1 LKKLVYL
8 LLLLLSASCLYAQPY
23 YFKHYQVENGLSNNT
38 VFCSVQDSR
47 GFMWF
52 GTKDG
57 LNRFDGYSFKTYR
70 HEASNKKSIG
80 NDLVFT
86 LHTDRDKTLWIGT
99 NNGVYRYNPA
109 DESFSHIAATKGMRI
124 NEVTSDAN
132 GNLWIV
138 SLFRLFKYNI
148 NAKSFYKFENKA
160 PFDATTVSTIAD
172 GSVWICTM
180 QGTIEKYDPHTNRF
194 ESHYVLHPK
203 NTGEQGCIA
212 KMVETEEGQM
222 VIGTTNHGIK
232 LYDPLTKKVKEL
244 ITFNKDHTPIF
255 VRDIKCFSANEVWLA
270 TESGVYIYHT
280 GTGQISQLQKQ
291 YSNPYSLSD
300 NAVYT
305 LCRDNE
311 GGIWAGTYFGGIN
324 YYSSLYSIFTK
335 YFPQKENNSISGSD
349 VREICKDNDGN
360 FWIGTEDA
368 GLNKYNPKTGV
379 FTNFLPDGGKQSI
392 AYSNIHGLL
401 VEGDRL
407 WIGTF
412 EHGLDIMNIKTGKII
427 KHYAAGKGNALRT
440 NFIVTFCKTKSGDIL
455 VATIG
460 GVYKY
465 NRKTDDFDPIPGLPF
480 IFYCTIT
487 EDSQGNIWLGS
498 YNDGLFKFRL
508 DEKGFQNYRH
518 SDTLAASISHNTIN
532 CVFEDSRKNLWIAT
546 DGGGINKYDKET
558 ATFKHYSV
566 KDGLPSNYT
575 FRIEEDNDQKLWIS
589 STQGLIRF
597 DPLTDRTKIYSRSN
611 GLLTDQFN
619 YSSSYKDTD
628 GRLYFG
634 SVKGLISFQP
644 AQLYTSSYAAPI
656 FITGFQLD
664 NNETSPAKEKAFL
677 QQSILYTDT
686 ITLSYNQSSFSIA
699 FAALSYFSP
708 EMTEYAYRMQGLY
721 KNWEYLKTNRKV
733 YFTKLAPGNYVFEAK
748 ALINGSDRWSQKNVK
763 LLIRILP
770 PFWKSAIAYVLYTL
784 LTVIAVSYLF
794 VRYHKRLE
802 RKNQRRMEVFENEKE
817 KEIYHA
823 KIEFFTNVAHEI
835 RTPLTLIKGPME
847 KLIKQAAALPAIE
860 KNLKIMDRSTNRLFN
875 LTNQLLDFR
884 KTETSGYSLNFVKAN
899 ITEILTDI
907 ALDFQDAAEQKQLSY
922 QMFLPEEPFYAY
934 VDIEAFHKIISNLLD
949 NALKYGKTKVIVN
962 LSLTSTPLSPQI
974 PSENLEPVVETGVND
989 SHNLSLKSNRAGE
1002 RFISTSRGIINPTAD
1017 SLKVTAQKKSP
1028 PSVAQSRL
1036 VSSPQHG
1043 ESIYTNARQDHP
1055 GSTPNMFYIRVINDG
1070 KHIPA
1075 ELSEKIFE
1083 PFYRAKETEIKPGT
1097 GIGLSISRSLAEL
1110 HRGSLKMEHQQSDLN
1125 IFLLELPVH
1134 QLIEFNLNGKWKKI

>member
-1 LKKLVYL
+1 
-8 LLLLLSASCLYAQPY
+8 
-23 YFKHYQVENGLSNNT
+23 
-38 VFCSVQDSR
+38 
-47 GFMWF
+47 MWF

-70 HEASNKKSIG
+70 HDPAHAKSIG
-80 NDLVFT
+80 NDLIFT
-86 LHTDRDKTLWIGT
+86 LHTDKEKTLWVGT
-99 NNGVYRYNPA
+99 NNGVYRYNPT
-109 DESFSHIAATKGMRI
+109 DESFTHLEATCGMRI
-124 NEVTSDAN
+124 NEVSSDAD

-148 NAKSFYKFENKA
+148 KAKSFYRFENKA
-160 PFDATTVSTIAD
+160 PFDATTVSTLAD

-180 QGTIEKYDPHTNRF
+180 QGTIEKYDPNTNGF
-194 ESHYVLHPK
+194 ESRYVLHQQQ
-203 NTGEQGCIA
+203 TGELGCIA
-212 KMVETEEGQM
+212 KMVETEDGNM
-222 VIGTTNHGIK
+222 IIGTTNHGIK
-232 LYDPLTKKVKEL
+232 LYDPITKKVKDL

-255 VRDIKCFSANEVWLA
+255 VRDIKCFSNDEVWLA
-270 TESGVYIYHT
+270 TESGVYIYNT
-280 GTGQISQLQKQ
+280 RSGKITQLQKLN
-291 YSNPYSLSD
+291 SNPYSLSD

-305 LCRDNE
+305 LCRDHE

-324 YYSSLYSIFTK
+324 YYSGLYSIFTK

-360 FWIGTEDA
+360 FWVGTEDA
-368 GLNKYNPKTGV
+368 GLNKFNPKTGV

-401 VEGDRL
+401 VDGNHL

-412 EHGLDIMNIKTGKII
+412 EHGLDIMDIKTGKII
-427 KHYAAGKGNALRT
+427 KHYVAGKGNSLRT

-460 GVYKY
+460 GIYTY
-465 NRKTDDFDPIPGLPF
+465 NRITDDFDPIPGLPF

-487 EDSQGNIWLGS
+487 QDSQGTIWLGS
-498 YNDGLFKFRL
+498 YNDGIFRFRL
-508 DEKGFQNYRH
+508 NQKGFQNYRH
-518 SDTLAASISHNTIN
+518 KTNDQSSLSHNTIN
-532 CVFEDSRKNLWIAT
+532 SIFEDSHKNIWIGT
-546 DGGGINKYDKET
+546 DGGGLCRYEKKT
-558 ATFKHYSV
+558 ATFKNYTV
-566 KDGLPSNYT
+566 KNGLPSNFI
-575 FRIEEDNDQKLWIS
+575 FRLEEDNDQKLWIS

-597 DPLTDRTKIYSRSN
+597 DPDNERMKIYSRSN

-619 YSSSYKDTD
+619 YSSSYKDPN

-644 AQLYTSSYAAPI
+644 AQLHTTSYAAPI

-664 NNETSPAKEKAFL
+664 NNEAATAKGPHFL
-677 QQSILYTDT
+677 HKSILYTDT
-686 ITLSYNQSSFSIA
+686 ITLNYNQSSFSIG

-721 KNWEYLKTNRKV
+721 KDWEYLKTNRKV
-733 YFTKLAPGNYVFEAK
+733 YFTKLAPGSYVFEAK
-748 ALINGSDRWSQKNVK
+748 ALLNGSDRWSQKNVK
-763 LLIRILP
+763 LLIRVLP
-770 PFWKSAIAYVLYTL
+770 PFWKSAAAYIVYTL
-784 LTVIAVSYLF
+784 LIVLLVSYLF
-794 VRYHKRLE
+794 IRYHNRLE

-847 KLIKQAAALPAIE
+847 KLLKQARELPAIE
-860 KNLKIMDRSTNRLFN
+860 KNLKIMDRSTDRLFN

-884 KTETSGYSLNFVKAN
+884 KTETSGFSLNFVKAN
-899 ITEILTDI
+899 ITEIITDI
-907 ALDFQDAAEQKQLSY
+907 ALDFQDAAEQKNIIY
-922 QMFLPEEPFYAY
+922 QMYLPEQPFYAY

-962 LSLTSTPLSPQI
+962 LSLAADIAVAEATTVHTAAPHPIFAQHEVTTPAVAALNGI
-974 PSENLEPVVETGVND
+974 PPANP
-989 SHNLSLKSNRAGE
+989 
-1002 RFISTSRGIINPTAD
+1002 NPTYASD
-1017 SLKVTAQKKSP
+1017 S
-1028 PSVAQSRL
+1028 
-1036 VSSPQHG
+1036 
-1043 ESIYTNARQDHP
+1043 
-1055 GSTPNMFYIRVINDG
+1055 FYIRVMNDG
-1070 KHIPA
+1070 KKIPA

-1110 HRGSLKMEHQQSDLN
+1110 HRGSLLMEQQQNNLN